1 MVYASSKLEALT
13 GALLA
18 FAMMPQFKEEN
29 PPEHLRYNLSDR
41 YKPSQQVLNWFLS
54 GCVKP
59 LQGSISLVEYYEQCE
74 QEKDEVF
81 AEVTAAW
88 PCMEPPSGD
97 FQDCTWYDMDGLDSD
112 LSPLFASCYQNMEL
126 KDHLNCMESILDGKA
141 SSSPLESLN
150 EEMTSPTN
158 QQLPYSFAPSSQACF
173 SRSMQ
178 MSQLISNLH
187 RNANSMLCV
196 TYTNELQESADHLS
210 HDQATLEV
218 GALTNLV
225 ELFKTYYEQS
235 RRRYQST
242 LRFLAG
248 YLGLQTTTLAKNG
261 QADELHKEME
271 NTGCNGWEAKSYADW
286 LLIQNMVLQLNMGEG
301 KSLVIILAAA
311 LVLADGEQL
320 VSLQINQLG
329 ASVVQAILKECMC
342 KCGILIMQP
351 EHILS
356 FKLLSIEKWPGD
368 TMDIARELLQTQR
381 WFHSHACDI
390 LDESDEILHIQ
401 NQLIYVISPQ
411 RPLEGSPTR
420 WSTMT
425 AQDVMDGWL
434 LNFSGPHGIERTAVH
449 HFITHMDIA
458 SSEVQMIQDYCG
470 GTTMWTTLLHL
481 RGLLA
486 SGILLFALMESQWHI
501 DYGLVPLWTMLA
513 VPYCAKDVPAP
524 RAEFGHPDVAIVLTS
539 LSYYCGG
546 LDQEQLMLCFECLLT
561 LDNPDQEYELWVC
574 DCPEVPENLH
584 QINGV
589 NAQSLD
595 QWDQYLLLMFSHNQS
610 MVDFYLS
617 QVVFLREA
625 KQFHSNLSSC
635 GWDLAEKREQI
646 TTAKAFLALVVE
658 QEPEI
663 HVILDVGA
671 QVLELKNNEFARH
684 WLEWKPDALGAI
696 YFDEEDELTM
706 LSCDRTTQ
714 SLSQSPYASRLDE
727 CIVYFDDAHTW
738 GTSIKFLIGFH
749 AAVTLGPKVM
759 KDCLMQ
765 VMFFGPLDVDRNI
778 RDATRKSNRDMIHP
792 SDILL
797 WAMGVMCL
805 EIKNSAPYWAQQG
818 RDHTLW
824 YSAWSKF
831 CSNETTSQELAKT
844 WHQPDAK
851 TLEELYVPSTPKDH
865 WLLSVLEVDER
876 CRKLGVSLSLDLNMN
891 KEQEREIIHKMECEM
906 QVERPPP
913 ATPALHQV
921 STDVRHF
928 VHMGIVTPHWRAFV
942 LMFNLFCNTIMPMQ
956 EENVWS

>member
-1 MVYASSKLEALT
+1 
-13 GALLA
+13 
-18 FAMMPQFKEEN
+18 
-29 PPEHLRYNLSDR
+29 
-41 YKPSQQVLNWFLS
+41 
-54 GCVKP
+54 
-59 LQGSISLVEYYEQCE
+59 
-74 QEKDEVF
+74 
-81 AEVTAAW
+81 
-88 PCMEPPSGD
+88 
-97 FQDCTWYDMDGLDSD
+97 
-112 LSPLFASCYQNMEL
+112 
-126 KDHLNCMESILDGKA
+126 
-141 SSSPLESLN
+141 
-150 EEMTSPTN
+150 
-158 QQLPYSFAPSSQACF
+158 
-173 SRSMQ
+173 
-178 MSQLISNLH
+178 
-187 RNANSMLCV
+187 
-196 TYTNELQESADHLS
+196 
-210 HDQATLEV
+210 
-218 GALTNLV
+218 
-225 ELFKTYYEQS
+225 
-235 RRRYQST
+235 
-242 LRFLAG
+242 
-248 YLGLQTTTLAKNG
+248 
-261 QADELHKEME
+261 
-271 NTGCNGWEAKSYADW
+271 
-286 LLIQNMVLQLNMGEG
+286 
-301 KSLVIILAAA
+301 
-311 LVLADGEQL
+311 
-320 VSLQINQLG
+320 
-329 ASVVQAILKECMC
+329 
-342 KCGILIMQP
+342 
-351 EHILS
+351 
-356 FKLLSIEKWPGD
+356 
-368 TMDIARELLQTQR
+368 
-381 WFHSHACDI
+381 
-390 LDESDEILHIQ
+390 
-401 NQLIYVISPQ
+401 
-411 RPLEGSPTR
+411 
-420 WSTMT
+420 
-425 AQDVMDGWL
+425 
-434 LNFSGPHGIERTAVH
+434 
-449 HFITHMDIA
+449 
-458 SSEVQMIQDYCG
+458 
-470 GTTMWTTLLHL
+470 
-481 RGLLA
+481 
-486 SGILLFALMESQWHI
+486 
-501 DYGLVPLWTMLA
+501 MLA

-561 LDNPDQEYELWVC
+561 LDNPDQEYKLWVC

-646 TTAKAFLALVVE
+646 TTVE

-765 VMFFGPLDVDRNI
+765 GCMCMRKLGCGPSVMFFGPLDVDRNI

-891 KEQEREIIHKMECEM
+891 KEQEQEIIHKMECEM

-942 LMFNLFCNTIMPMQ
+942 LMFNLFCNTITPSKKRMCGPDTSLQPLTTALWCKDEPKPTLPNGNPTLIILSPFEVNKLLPEIRNSSFICLHIYTPQTQARMCPCDDLHLYTIPPTPSDWIAPASLVDQ
-956 EENVWS
+956 VNLFTGQLYLCDYSTYLHLCCFLCVYANDLAGEADLEVESDGFILPPHCPLKAWSTGSFQKSPLAFLKYVIDQCRRGMNCVVTHMGRVLIG